1 MEGGGGGDKGTVC
14 VTGGTGYIASWLIM
28 NLLQQEKK
36 KDLSYLTALLGASK
50 NLQII
55 NAGLNK
61 PDTLS
66 AAISG
71 CSGVFHLAHPIDLG
85 GLESDEVI
93 TKRSLE
99 GTLGILQSCVDSKTV
114 KRVVYTSSAATV
126 MFRGTDQGLMDER
139 YWTDVEFY
147 KEKKLMLS
155 SYVISKTKTEMAV
168 LEFAD
173 KHGLDVVSVIPS
185 LVVGPFIC
193 PNLPSLVFMAMAMIF
208 DKIEGFKTPSLS
220 SKKLLDS
227 GFKFK
232 YGLDEMF
239 DEAFLCCK
247 EKGFL

>member
-1 MEGGGGGDKGTVC
+1 
-14 VTGGTGYIASWLIM
+14 
-28 NLLQQEKK
+28 
-36 KDLSYLTALLGASK
+36 
-50 NLQII
+50 
-55 NAGLNK
+55 
-61 PDTLS
+61 
-66 AAISG
+66 
-71 CSGVFHLAHPIDLG
+71 
-85 GLESDEVI
+85 
-93 TKRSLE
+93 
-99 GTLGILQSCVDSKTV
+99 
-114 KRVVYTSSAATV
+114 
-126 MFRGTDQGLMDER
+126 MFRGTDQGLTDER
-139 YWTDVEFY
+139 FWSDVEFY

-155 SYVISKTKTEMAV
+155 SYVISKTKKEMAV

-193 PNLPSLVFMAMAMIF
+193 PNLPSSVFMGMAMIF
-208 DKIEGFKTPSLS
+208 GKQEMYKALAKPNLVHVDDVANAYIFLFEHPNAKGSVLDKIEGFKTPSLS